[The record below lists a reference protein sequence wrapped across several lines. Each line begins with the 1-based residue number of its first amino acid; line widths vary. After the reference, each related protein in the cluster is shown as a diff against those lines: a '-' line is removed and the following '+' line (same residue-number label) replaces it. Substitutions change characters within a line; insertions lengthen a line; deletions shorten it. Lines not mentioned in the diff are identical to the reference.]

1 METDMLAHKPVS
13 ASDPSYPP
21 ILLPFYPPPTLL
33 LNSQPDHNIINNRY
47 ASTPCETD
55 KPGETDE
62 PIQNSKTIKPSK
74 TSEQIDISRLLSLP
88 FVLVCCQLSWV
99 IN

>member
-1 METDMLAHKPVS
+1 MLAHKPVS

-55 KPGETDE
+55 KPGETDG
-62 PIQNSKTIKPSK
+62 PIQNSKT
-74 TSEQIDISRLLSLP
+74 SEHNENGKMVRSIDISRLPCLS
-88 FVLVCCQLSWV
+88 FEHVF
-99 IN
+99 